1 MFKRRPIEIFKI
13 YRHMCS
19 MKRVSLFLALDSDL
33 VVIHFTCL
41 IEGID
46 PCWSIVIVRL
56 YVSEWNTCSFY
67 SLKVLIYPKL
77 INWNVRGHYVLYL
90 FRFGHGWFTI
100 LYELEAFHCQCTFRW
115 LIRTTYRLLSKVH
128 LSDADNSNSLW
139 ITKKLNH

>member
-13 YRHMCS
+13 YQHMCS
-19 MKRVSLFLALDSDL
+19 MKRVSLFLALDSEL

-41 IEGID
+41 IDCND

-56 YVSEWNTCSFY
+56 YVSSMCPRVEHMFFLICKIIYSF
-67 SLKVLIYPKL
+67 YPKL
-77 INWNVRGHYVLYL
+77 INWNVRGHEALYL

-100 LYELEAFHCQCTFRW
+100 LYELQAFHYQCTFRW

-128 LSDADNSNSLW
+128 LSDADN
-139 ITKKLNH
+139 